1 MTQETPSNPPL
12 VSVIMAAYNAAE
24 HIGEALQSVLRQEWQ
39 PLEVV
44 VVDDGSTDG
53 TAEIVRSYPDVLYV
67 HQENQGPSAAR
78 NAAVE
83 HSSGRFVA
91 NFDSDDLLPPTRVGD
106 QARFLLAHPEVGAVF
121 GRQEWIN
128 APEWMA
134 RDSVYGDVDG
144 IPLSSVMFRREVFF
158 DLGGYDTSFVHGE
171 DMDLLVRMRERG
183 IEYQVIPEIVL
194 YRRYQPSSL
203 TGGRAP
209 HEPLLRSLRAKLA
222 RDERPPHEGES

>member
-1 MTQETPSNPPL
+1 MSEARADNAPL

-24 HIGEALQSVLRQEWQ
+24 HIGEALESAFAQEWR

-44 VVDDGSTDG
+44 VVDDGSTDA
-53 TAEIVRSYPDVLYV
+53 TAEIVRSYPDVVYV
-67 HQENQGPSAAR
+67 HQENRGPSAAR
-78 NAAVE
+78 NSAVE
-83 HSSGRFVA
+83 HSTGNFVA
-91 NFDSDDLLPPTRVGD
+91 NFDSDDLLPPTRIGD
-106 QARFLLAHPEVGAVF
+106 QVGFLLAHPEVGAVF
-121 GRQEWIN
+121 GRQEWMN

-134 RDSVYGDVDG
+134 RDAVYGDVDG

-158 DLGGYDTSFVHGE
+158 ELGGYDTTFVHGE

-183 IEYQVIPEIVL
+183 IEYQVIPEVVL
-194 YRRYQPSSL
+194 FRRYQPSSL

-222 RDERPPHEGES
+222 RQAPPAGGAGS

>member
-1 MTQETPSNPPL
+1 MSEVRETDAPL
-12 VSVIMAAYNAAE
+12 VSVIMAAYNSAE
-24 HIGEALQSVLRQEWQ
+24 HIGEALDSVLAQDWQ

-44 VVDDGSTDG
+44 VVDDGSTDD
-53 TAEIVRSYPDVLYV
+53 TAAIVRRYPDVVYV
-67 HQENQGPSAAR
+67 HQDNKGPSAAR

-83 HSSGRFVA
+83 RSSGEFVA
-91 NFDSDDLLPPTRVGD
+91 NIDSDDLLPPTRVSA
-106 QARFLLAHPEVGAVF
+106 QARYLIAHPEVGAVF
-121 GRQEWIN
+121 GRQEWMN

-158 DLGGYDTSFVHGE
+158 ELGGYDTSFVHGE

-183 IEYQVIPEIVL
+183 VEYQVVPEIVL
-194 YRRYQPSSL
+194 YRRYQDSSL

-209 HEPLLRSLRAKLA
+209 HEPLLRSLRVKLA
-222 RDERPPHEGES
+222 REDPSVEEAGS